1 MDKVAAI
8 ALNTFKETIRDRILY
23 AIFAFTIIMCFLAT
37 LLGSLSI
44 GNNIKIIL
52 DLGLASINIFG
63 AIIAIFIG
71 TSLVFKEVDRRTIY
85 IILSKPLDRW
95 EFILGKFFGLCLTLT
110 LVVTCMSVVF
120 ILILLVYQLSIQ
132 QLYLTFVS
140 LILILLELYLI
151 TSIAILFSSFSTPL
165 LSMVFALCAWIIGN
179 FNPIMLDLAQF
190 SNSEMVVGIVTVLH
204 YVLPDLS
211 NFSIKYNIDN
221 MDYVID
227 LTKMFFVFL
236 YGLFY
241 TSLVLT
247 VSVLAFNRKEF
258 N

>member
-1 MDKVAAI
+1 MDKVAVI
-8 ALNTFKETIRDRILY
+8 ALNTFKETIRDRVLY
-23 AIFAFTIIMCFLAT
+23 AILVFSVIMCFLAT
-37 LLGSLSI
+37 LLGSLSV

-63 AIIAIFIG
+63 AILAIFIG

-95 EFILGKFFGLCLTLT
+95 EFILGKFAGLCLTLT
-110 LVVTCMSVVF
+110 LVVAVMSIVF
-120 ILILLVYQLSIQ
+120 FLILIVYHLTWS

-140 LILILLELYLI
+140 VMLILLELYLM
-151 TSIAILFSSFSTPL
+151 TALAILFSTFSSPL
-165 LSMVFALCAWIIGN
+165 LSMVFALCIWVIGN
-179 FNPIMLDLAQF
+179 FNPVMLELAQF
-190 SNSEMVVGIVTVLH
+190 SNSQVVINTVTVLH

-221 MDYVID
+221 MDFVIN
-227 LTKMFFVFL
+227 LSKLLYTFL
-236 YGLFY
+236 YALCY
-241 TSLVLT
+241 TALVLT